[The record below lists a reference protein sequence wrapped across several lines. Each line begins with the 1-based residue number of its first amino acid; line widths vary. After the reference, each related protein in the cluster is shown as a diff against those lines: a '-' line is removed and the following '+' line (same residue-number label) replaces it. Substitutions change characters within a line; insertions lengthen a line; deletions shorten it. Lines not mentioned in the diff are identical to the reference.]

1 MVRRMS
7 GDLYLYM
14 ITGLPM
20 LSVYDDDTVT
30 DVRLDVQTNVRRSL
44 TCVKRHVQHFDVFN
58 VPFRTLFDPGR
69 SPTVCVRAPGG
80 VCMSMG
86 RSACSYWHLVREEYS
101 PGLFVSNFSRVQ
113 TPLSARGGSTLHELL
128 HYSFIVYKSQSKF
141 SADATTLRL

>member
-44 TCVKRHVQHFDVFN
+44 TCVKRHVQHLTYLTF
-58 VPFRTLFDPGR
+58 PSEPCLI
-69 SPTVCVRAPGG
+69 
-80 VCMSMG
+80 
-86 RSACSYWHLVREEYS
+86 
-101 PGLFVSNFSRVQ
+101 
-113 TPLSARGGSTLHELL
+113 RGGRRRSVCGRRGEYVCQWAVQRVVIGIWYERNIPQG
-128 HYSFIVYKSQSKF
+128 YSYQTFPVY
-141 SADATTLRL
+141 RPR